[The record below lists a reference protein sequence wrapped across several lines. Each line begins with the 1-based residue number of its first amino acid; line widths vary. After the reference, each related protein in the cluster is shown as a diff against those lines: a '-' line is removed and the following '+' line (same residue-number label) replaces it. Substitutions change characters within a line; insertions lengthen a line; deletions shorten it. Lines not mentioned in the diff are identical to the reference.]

1 MNYIYLNK
9 NIIINLLIFTFTIII
24 LFQIYRVKTI
34 CREGLKV
41 RVKKIGKSITDVGK
55 KGVDFA
61 EDTGEAARK
70 AAEEAAE
77 AARKAAEEAARLA
90 ELEKI
95 RQMFMQF
102 IKGLD
107 NLFDSTTNTLNFIK
121 NF

>member
-24 LFQIYRVKTI
+24 LFQIYRVKRPI
-34 CREGLKV
+34 KEGIKI
-41 RVKKIGKSITDVGK
+41 KKPKMKNIGKDITNIGK

-61 EDTGEAARK
+61 EDTGQAARK
-70 AAEEAAE
+70 AAEEAA
-77 AARKAAEEAARLA
+77 AEVARLA

-95 RQMFMQF
+95 SQMFMQF

-107 NLFDSTTNTLNFIK
+107 NLFDSTKNTLNFIK

>member
-34 CREGLKV
+34 CREGFKI
-41 RVKKIGKSITDVGK
+41 KKPKMKNIGKGITDIGK

-61 EDTGEAARK
+61 EDTGQAAIK
-70 AAEEAAE
+70 AAEEAA
-77 AARKAAEEAARLA
+77 AEAARLA
-90 ELEKI
+90 EQFKI
-95 RQMFMQF
+95 QELFMQF

-107 NLFDSTTNTLNFIK
+107 NLFDSTKNTLNFIK

>member
-24 LFQIYRVKTI
+24 LFQIYRVKTTI
-34 CREGLKV
+34 REGNV
-41 RVKKIGKSITDVGK
+41 GRSIRR
-55 KGVDFA
+55 
-61 EDTGEAARK
+61 AANK
-70 AAEEAAE
+70 AADQAKKAAE

-95 RQMFMQF
+95 RQLFMQF

>member
-34 CREGLKV
+34 SREGLKV
-41 RVKKIGKSITDVGK
+41 KIKKPKIPSPKDLVN
-55 KGVDFA
+55 
-61 EDTGEAARK
+61 EARK

-95 RQMFMQF
+95 RQLFMQF